1 MSEVFIALLVGIV
14 TGLIFSIFK
23 LPIPAPPAPPVLPG
37 IIGIVGVYLGSKGY
51 HVIMQIIS

>member
-23 LPIPAPPAPPVLPG
+23 LPVMLPT
-37 IIGIVGVYLGSKGY
+37 Y
-51 HVIMQIIS
+51 